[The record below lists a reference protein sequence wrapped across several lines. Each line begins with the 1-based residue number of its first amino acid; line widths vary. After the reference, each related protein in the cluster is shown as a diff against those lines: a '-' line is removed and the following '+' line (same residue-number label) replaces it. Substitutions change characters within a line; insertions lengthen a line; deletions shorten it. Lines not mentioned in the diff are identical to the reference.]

1 MTQEGFNNLTVLNSH
16 IERTAKFA
24 SPLPPP
30 HLKVGGHRPPHFKT
44 ALQALLEKE
53 SAIANQTPLRDRP
66 LKSNGGGGGR
76 RSTKKHARKRKLN
89 EKNPCTPINP

>member
-1 MTQEGFNNLTVLNSH
+1 MTEERFNNLTVLNSH

-44 ALQALLEKE
+44 ALRALLEKG
-53 SAIANQTPLRDRP
+53 SAIEIKP
-66 LKSNGGGGGR
+66 
-76 RSTKKHARKRKLN
+76 H
-89 EKNPCTPINP
+89 

>member
-1 MTQEGFNNLTVLNSH
+1 MVLNSH

-44 ALQALLEKE
+44 ALRALLEKG
-53 SAIANQTPLRDRP
+53 SAIEIKP
-66 LKSNGGGGGR
+66 
-76 RSTKKHARKRKLN
+76 H
-89 EKNPCTPINP
+89 

>member
-1 MTQEGFNNLTVLNSH
+1 MTQERFNNLTVLNSH

-44 ALQALLEKE
+44 ALQALLEK
-53 SAIANQTPLRDRP
+53 
-66 LKSNGGGGGR
+66 GR
-76 RSTKKHARKRKLN
+76 
-89 EKNPCTPINP
+89 EVP